1 MSKGKGERLRCQV
14 GRVQSSKSKVVSQR
28 FESGWDPCN
37 DEAQEKSPASN
48 PIAMTTMT
56 MIPMSPLIGLP
67 IDPFPS
73 LAISGRRWYCGDLVE
88 WLRAAFFG

>member
-1 MSKGKGERLRCQV
+1 MSKGKGERLMCQV

-48 PIAMTTMT
+48 PIAMTTTT
-56 MIPMSPLIGLP
+56 MISMSPLAACPLILSP
-67 IDPFPS
+67 LWPS
-73 LAISGRRWYCGDLVE
+73 REGGGIVVTLWNG
-88 WLRAAFFG
+88 